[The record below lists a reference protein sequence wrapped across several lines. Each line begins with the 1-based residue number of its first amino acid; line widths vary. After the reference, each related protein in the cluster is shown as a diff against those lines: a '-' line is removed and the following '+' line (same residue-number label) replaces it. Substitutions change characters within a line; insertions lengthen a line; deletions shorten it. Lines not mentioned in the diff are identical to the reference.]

1 MYLRTSI
8 LGALA
13 SAVVL
18 VFSIATVD
26 AVYSGPKSIG
36 EFRHHFP
43 YHHPPANHRP
53 KVHIRPSKDET
64 DDISAE
70 FYKGLKKA
78 NNGGTLVLPKGQT
91 FVIGKKLDLTFL
103 KNVEVELE
111 GTILVCSLIT
121 TFANKSS
128 LYDAVHEQYHLLAE
142 QLFLPSISEIDQLLE
157 VGRKEYQ
164 DFWQGNY

>member
-13 SAVVL
+13 SAVTL
-18 VFSIATVD
+18 LSSIA
-26 AVYSGPKSIG
+26 AVEAAYGGPKSPG

-43 YHHPPANHRP
+43 YHNPPENHRP
-53 KVHIRPSKDET
+53 KIHIRPSKTET

-103 KNVEVELE
+103 KNVEVQLE
-111 GTILVCSLIT
+111 GTILVCFQKVFIG
-121 TFANKSS
+121 KSS
-128 LYDAVHEQYHLLAE
+128 SQNTVHKQHHLLAE
-142 QLFLPSISEIDQLLE
+142 QLLLPSFPEIDLLLE
-157 VGRKEYQ
+157 VGRKEHQ
-164 DFWQGNY
+164 DLWERNY